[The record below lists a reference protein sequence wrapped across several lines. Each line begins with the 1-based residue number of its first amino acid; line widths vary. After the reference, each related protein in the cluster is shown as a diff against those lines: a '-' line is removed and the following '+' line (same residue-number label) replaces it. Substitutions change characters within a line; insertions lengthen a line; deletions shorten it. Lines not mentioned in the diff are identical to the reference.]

1 MIYKIQGT
9 AQILSLCTQVS
20 NLEHLVQD
28 QTLMGALTRVLNE
41 EYKKSVVLC
50 YNIMRAFLAF
60 SNFAEMHPILAN
72 FRVGNITM
80 KVCLNIYSNATCS
93 IFTICSAYSSS
104 WYSSSLS
111 SSCVNSADS
120 CYINHSF
127 HFSLMITLDTRARST
142 TSATS

>member
-1 MIYKIQGT
+1 MMLLYGASTCNRASQDSADEPDMSRLEEYIERLYEGRDKDDMIYKIQGT
-9 AQILSLCTQVS
+9 AQILSLCTQVA

-41 EYKKSVVLC
+41 EYKKSVELC

-80 KVCLNIYSNATCS
+80 KVRLNI
-93 IFTICSAYSSS
+93 
-104 WYSSSLS
+104 
-111 SSCVNSADS
+111 
-120 CYINHSF
+120 
-127 HFSLMITLDTRARST
+127 
-142 TSATS
+142 

>member
-1 MIYKIQGT
+1 MLLCAVLACSRADQDSADEPDMSRLEEYIERLYEGRDKDDMLYKIQGT
-9 AQILSLCTQVS
+9 AQILSLCTQVA

-41 EYKKSVVLC
+41 EYKKSVELC

-80 KVCLNIYSNATCS
+80 KVSLNI
-93 IFTICSAYSSS
+93 
-104 WYSSSLS
+104 
-111 SSCVNSADS
+111 V
-120 CYINHSF
+120 YI
-127 HFSLMITLDTRARST
+127 LQYRYCAM
-142 TSATS
+142 